1 MATILIKYLPAPVE
15 RFVIGSQVTV
25 GGKTGTWE
33 ETRWTGTWY
42 TWEQATS
49 HLRDQL
55 HYRSDTINTALEL
68 ACDLAGP
75 EFTGI
80 IEELREVKLV
90 YPPVNP
96 YESGE

>member
-1 MATILIKYLPAPVE
+1 MSTILIKYLPGIE
-15 RFVIGSQVTV
+15 RFVIGSDTH
-25 GGKTGTWE
+25 GFPSGWH
-33 ETRWTGTWY
+33 

-68 ACDLAGP
+68 ACDLAAGP
-75 EFTGI
+75 G
-80 IEELREVKLV
+80 RSSGSPEVSLI
-90 YPPVNP
+90 YPPINP